1 MEEKITQKNSLP
13 RQFGKIILTLENC
26 LLSDNKLQE
35 TPSQQDGLDKETETN
50 LRILGC
56 ELIQIAGILLKL
68 PQVNQN
74 IQLII
79 RIIFLLKYLFLARY
93 IVYSIYINFRSR
105 WLLDKYYFNDF
116 IIRSHISVI
125 TWKQQQ

>member
-1 MEEKITQKNSLP
+1 MTQKNTLP

-35 TPSQQDGLDKETETN
+35 TPSQQDGLDKEVETD

-68 PQVNQN
+68 PQVLFILFSTLTFNVPDCLPMFRN
-74 IQLII
+74 DCKRLHII
-79 RIIFLLKYLFLARY
+79 TMN
-93 IVYSIYINFRSR
+93 S
-105 WLLDKYYFNDF
+105 
-116 IIRSHISVI
+116 
-125 TWKQQQ
+125 

>member
-1 MEEKITQKNSLP
+1 MKTQTTAAETKPIVEKSTQKLP

-35 TPSQQDGLDKETETN
+35 TPSQQDGLNKEVETD

-68 PQVNQN
+68 PQVSPSNRLVCVN
-74 IQLII
+74 RHELI
-79 RIIFLLKYLFLARY
+79 
-93 IVYSIYINFRSR
+93 
-105 WLLDKYYFNDF
+105 
-116 IIRSHISVI
+116 
-125 TWKQQQ
+125 

>member
-93 IVYSIYINFRSR
+93 IVYSIYIHCRSR